1 MNMGYSCAFAW
12 FCWAT
17 WVGDSFSP
25 PTTKNSPV
33 YGNIHGTRMCV
44 FHVFSFLCFLFFHL
58 CQVFSCFFHGF
69 SLVLPQVFSHIRPG
83 PSKSPSWPSW
93 VLNESWTSE
102 WGEGEVDDTICDLD
116 LPRPGGGTVPIEW
129 CVFTPWFWSF
139 YHVLPSFTV
148 FYFVLPVF
156 GGSRWMMT
164 NHQRDLKWGFERIGM
179 RILNTNQLSH
189 WGMLGLFSS
198 SKADGSNFLSLGCL
212 IST

>member
-1 MNMGYSCAFAW
+1 MCFCMVLLGHMGWWLLLPSNHKKQPSLWQYSWDKDVCFPC
-12 FCWAT
+12 F
-17 WVGDSFSP
+17 FFF
-25 PTTKNSPV
+25 
-33 YGNIHGTRMCV
+33 V
-44 FHVFSFLCFLFFHL
+44 FFVFSF
-58 CQVFSCFFHGF
+58 VSGFSCFFHGF
-69 SLVLPQVFSHIRPG
+69 SVVLPQVFSHIRPG

-164 NHQRDLKWGFERIGM
+164 NHQIWGYRCFPQ
-179 RILNTNQLSH
+179 TNLYVRRQRVLVENPIPVACMEKH
-189 WGMLGLFSS
+189 HQDIIHL
-198 SKADGSNFLSLGCL
+198 C
-212 IST
+212 